1 MDAVN
6 LIARP
11 VAAPI
16 MLPVTGATQQAPAVW
31 RRLEQAVRLPGIVVG
46 RHGVG
51 LLVSGTVGT
60 VGTVGAVRGER
71 FLGCLAAQFGWQ
83 VPPDESLA
91 TPAER
96 CGGV

>member
-16 MLPVTGATQQAPAVW
+16 MLPVTGTTQQAPAVW
-31 RRLEQAVRLPGIVVG
+31 RRLEQAVGLPGIVVG

-51 LLVSGTVGT
+51 VLIFGS
-60 VGTVGAVRGER
+60 VGAVRGER
-71 FLGCLAAQFGWQ
+71 FLGCLAAQLGWQ

-91 TPAER
+91 DPPVER

>member
-11 VAAPI
+11 AAVPNY
-16 MLPVTGATQQAPAVW
+16 AACHW
-31 RRLEQAVRLPGIVVG
+31 RRLEQAVGLPEFVVG

-51 LLVSGTVGT
+51 VLIFCSGD
-60 VGTVGAVRGER
+60 AVRGER
-71 FLGCLAAQFGWQ
+71 FLGCLAAQLGWQ

-91 TPAER
+91 TSAER

>member
-1 MDAVN
+1 MWTR
-6 LIARP
+6 LTRLP
-11 VAAPI
+11 GRLRCPI

-31 RRLEQAVRLPGIVVG
+31 RRLEPAVGLPEIVVG

-51 LLVSGTVGT
+51 LLIFGS
-60 VGTVGAVRGER
+60 VGAVRGER

-91 TPAER
+91 TPAEL
-96 CGGV
+96 GSGV

>member
-60 VGTVGAVRGER
+60 VGAVRGER
-71 FLGCLAAQFGWQ
+71 FLGCLAAQLGWQ

>member
-16 MLPVTGATQQAPAVW
+16 RLPVTGTTQQAPAVW
-31 RRLEQAVRLPGIVVG
+31 RRLEQAVGLPGIVVG

-51 LLVSGTVGT
+51 LLVSGTVG
-60 VGTVGAVRGER
+60 AVRGER
-71 FLGCLAAQFGWQ
+71 FRGCLAAQLGWQ
-83 VPPDESLA
+83 VLPDESLA
-91 TPAER
+91 DPPVER
-96 CGGV
+96 CGGG